1 MRSQFKHNCLSNL
14 ETNVK
19 EIFDLVNITK
29 KKKKKKI
36 RLKVLGNWK
45 ILLNKLFNQKKLI
58 IIKKDGGRKT
68 N

>member
-19 EIFDLVNITK
+19 EIFDLVNIT
-29 KKKKKKI
+29 KKKKI

>member
-29 KKKKKKI
+29 KKKKK
-36 RLKVLGNWK
+36 
-45 ILLNKLFNQKKLI
+45 NQ
-58 IIKKDGGRKT
+58 IKSAGQLEDLAK
-68 N
+68 

>member
-19 EIFDLVNITK
+19 EIFDLVNIT

>member
-19 EIFDLVNITK
+19 EIFDLVNIT
-29 KKKKKKI
+29 KKKKKI